1 MTNTDNYNLI
11 LVEGSDKYNPLTQV
25 NPNFED
31 IDKVMKENADSAIS
45 LATEIK
51 SGTVHEITRNNPNA
65 AVFRFVATS
74 AWSVGDTIEVDNV
87 QVSTLKTDGTT
98 LETGD
103 YIIGSNVIGILSG
116 TTLTLLV
123 NAKSGDA
130 STLDGHSASYFATA
144 NDLDRVST
152 VAEGAAKAAADN
164 TIAINSLS
172 SDLTAKTQ
180 VTRQML
186 TDSVTLEKCGNV
198 RILHFS
204 GYVSSLTIPADSRPK
219 NTILGTL
226 LCYTTSFEY
235 WYGTVSIDSGGTVAF
250 SRYNISTPND
260 YKTEIRSMFGTVS
273 WCV

>member
-1 MTNTDNYNLI
+1 MTNTDNYNLLI
-11 LVEGSDKYNPLTQV
+11 VEGEDKFNPLTQV

-31 IDKVMKENADSAIS
+31 IDEIMKENADASIS

-51 SGTVHEITRNNPNA
+51 SGTVHAITRNNSDA

-74 AWSVGDTIEVDNV
+74 AWTTGDTVEVDNV
-87 QVSTLKTDGTT
+87 QVSTLKTDGTA

-130 STLDGHSASYFATA
+130 STLDGHAASYFATA
-144 NDLDRVST
+144 EDLDGVST
-152 VAEGAAKAAADN
+152 VAEGAAEAAADN

-172 SDLTAKTQ
+172 SDLTSKTQ
-180 VTRQML
+180 VTRQTL
-186 TDSVTLEKCGNV
+186 TANVVLEKCGNI

-204 GYVSSLTIPADSRPK
+204 GNVSSFTIPSGSRP
-219 NTILGTL
+219 NSTIWGTL
-226 LCYTTSFEY
+226 LCYTTVLDYRFGMVSIGADGAVPLSRY
-235 WYGTVSIDSGGTVAF
+235 DIPSAQGSSGDIGAMYGTVA
-250 SRYNISTPND
+250 
-260 YKTEIRSMFGTVS
+260 